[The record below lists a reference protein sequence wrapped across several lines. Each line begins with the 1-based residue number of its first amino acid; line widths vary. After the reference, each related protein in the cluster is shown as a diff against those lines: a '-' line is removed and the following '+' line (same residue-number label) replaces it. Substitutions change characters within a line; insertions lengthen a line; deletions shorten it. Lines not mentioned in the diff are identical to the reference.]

1 MIDECTKLM
10 LRRGKVKA
18 SDGIKLPQF
27 GKRNKFIGR
36 YEFEAAM
43 NNCGFW
49 RLIGLSTKK

>member
-1 MIDECTKLM
+1 MR
-10 LRRGKVKA
+10 RRGKVKA
-18 SDGIKLPQF
+18 SDGIKLPQL

-43 NNCGFW
+43 NNWGFW